1 MTENFSDSNRTAA
14 AAAAGYGIN
23 TVKIT
28 KDMQD
33 LIRCR
38 TVSSR
43 DESEVDWDEFKKLQ
57 ALLAERYPEL
67 HRTAPP
73 QHIGK
78 TGLLFHICAASTKS
92 SAQTSETAATAAASA
107 SLALPAAV
115 QAPDWSGAAVL
126 MAHYDVV
133 PVVQSEWSKPAFD
146 AIIEGDT
153 LWGRGTLDTK
163 GTVCAILEA
172 VEQKLSAGWRPR
184 RDLYLAF
191 SGEEET
197 SGPSCSEIVSWF
209 ESQGIRPEFVLDE
222 GGAIVEKAFPGVEER
237 CAMIGT
243 AEKGSINIEV
253 TVKGRAGHASAPPRH
268 SAVGLAAIAISEIE
282 NHPYHTQLTK
292 PVREMLKIL
301 AAGKSHLYEIVF
313 KAASREIGGEVNALM
328 HTTCAVTRLRA
339 GDAYNVLPATA
350 SFGMNLRLLGIDTV
364 DYAVA
369 RIRGILNEV
378 GRKTGG
384 QFDIKVISSDNPS
397 PVSRTDC
404 CQWEDLRS
412 VILKT
417 WPGILVSPYLMM
429 ACSDS
434 RHYCRISDKVY
445 RFSGMFLSKEDRGMI
460 HGKDERIRLPIL
472 FETVRFYLNL
482 LEIL

>member
-1 MTENFSDSNRTAA
+1 MTKNSRQSAHATAAGGTFSAPAA
-14 AAAAGYGIN
+14 AAAAGSGIN
-23 TVKIT
+23 TAKVT
-28 KDMQD
+28 EDMQD

-43 DESEVDWDEFKKLQ
+43 DESEVDWDEVKKLQ

-73 QHIGK
+73 LHIGK
-78 TGLLFHICAASTKS
+78 TGLLFHIAAGPAD
-92 SAQTSETAATAAASA
+92 SA
-107 SLALPAAV
+107 PA
-115 QAPDWSGAAVL
+115 WSGPAVL

-163 GTVCAILEA
+163 GTLCALLESA
-172 VEQKLSAGWRPR
+172 EQKLASGWRPR
-184 RDLYLAF
+184 RDLFLAF

-197 SGPSCSEIVSWF
+197 GGSSCPEIVSWF

-222 GGAIVEKAFPGVEER
+222 GGAIVEKPFPGVEGR
-237 CAMIGT
+237 CAMVGT

-253 TVKGRAGHASAPPRH
+253 TVRGRPGHASAPPCH
-268 SAVGLAAIAISEIE
+268 SAPSLAALAIGAIE
-282 NHPYHTQLTK
+282 SHPYHCQLTT
-292 PVREMLKIL
+292 PVREMLRVL
-301 AAGKSHLYEIVF
+301 APGRNHLYELIF
-313 KAASREIGGEVNALM
+313 KSASRKIGGEVNALM

-339 GDAYNVLPATA
+339 GDAYNVLPASA

-369 RIRGILNEV
+369 RIRALLDAVSRE
-378 GRKTGG
+378 TGA
-384 QFDIKVISSDNPS
+384 QFDIKVLGSDNPS

-404 CQWEDLRS
+404 PQWEALSS
-412 VILKT
+412 VILET

-482 LEIL
+482 LEKL